1 MGRHAETKLF
11 KSQKLNSPN
20 GKNWC
25 MIQGRPTGKRE
36 RYYFATEKQAKKA
49 AADRNRQLTAF
60 GSQTA
65 LPEAERVMAAE
76 CIKMLAPFGKT
87 LYDAT
92 RFYRD
97 FLREESSSI
106 SVTKLCEI
114 IGEEF
119 ERRLSNGGAT
129 LRHKRTMDSCLKKF
143 EARFGASPIKTLTGA
158 EIKEWLSALPD
169 TKVKT
174 QNNLLGYIR
183 NVYGIALEKELISED
198 PFQYVKSF
206 PQSEKFEK
214 EPTPLTPEEAE
225 RLLNAAEPSVLPF
238 IAIGLFAGLRT
249 AERDELDWRDIHIT
263 GPEPEIDLEKKISKT
278 GRRRSVPIQPALKAF
293 LEPYVR
299 PEGRIIPLTCNGLV
313 AYQNAWERSVKKAG
327 LWPWP
332 ENALRDSFVSYR
344 YKATGSSETT
354 SQEAGHSVGIMFA
367 KYQKRIS
374 KEATE
379 QFWNLRPR

>member
-11 KSQKLNSPN
+11 ESQKLNSPN
-20 GKNWC
+20 GKNWY

-36 RYYFATEKQAKKA
+36 RYYFATEKKAKKA

-60 GSQTA
+60 GSQTT

-76 CIKMLAPFGKT
+76 CIKMLVPFGKT

-92 RFYRD
+92 HFYRN
-97 FLREESSSI
+97 FLREETSSI

-114 IGEEF
+114 VGEEF
-119 ERRLSNGGAT
+119 EKRLSNGGAT

-158 EIKEWLSALPD
+158 EIKEWLPALPD

-198 PFQYVKSF
+198 PLQYVKSF

-225 RLLNAAEPSVLPF
+225 RLLNAAEPSV
-238 IAIGLFAGLRT
+238 
-249 AERDELDWRDIHIT
+249 
-263 GPEPEIDLEKKISKT
+263 
-278 GRRRSVPIQPALKAF
+278 
-293 LEPYVR
+293 
-299 PEGRIIPLTCNGLV
+299 
-313 AYQNAWERSVKKAG
+313 
-327 LWPWP
+327 
-332 ENALRDSFVSYR
+332 
-344 YKATGSSETT
+344 
-354 SQEAGHSVGIMFA
+354 
-367 KYQKRIS
+367 YQKKIS

-379 QFWNLRPR
+379 RFWNLRPSRG